1 MRKDAN
7 ASGDGQSPVSQEERQ
22 PAASGQDEINREFI
36 RLELQLET
44 SMAKVISLLERQS
57 RMPRRV
63 QKEPVEAK
71 ILLFTGVRYERLD
84 VTSNRPGTGPK
95 RAKNK

>member
-1 MRKDAN
+1 
-7 ASGDGQSPVSQEERQ
+7 
-22 PAASGQDEINREFI
+22 
-36 RLELQLET
+36 
-44 SMAKVISLLERQS
+44 MAKVISLLERQS

>member
-1 MRKDAN
+1 
-7 ASGDGQSPVSQEERQ
+7 
-22 PAASGQDEINREFI
+22 
-36 RLELQLET
+36 
-44 SMAKVISLLERQS
+44 MAKVISLLERQS

-71 ILLFTGVRYERLD
+71 ILLFTGVRYERLEAS
-84 VTSNRPGTGPK
+84 SNRPGTGPK